1 MSNGAS
7 VRLHSVDPRPPV
19 VPVLLVGVLVGVVI
33 GLGLAQVAPVA
44 PKAAATSAAD
54 AASSSPR
61 PSSWITSASAAPEL
75 LQAYYATR
83 DTSAG
88 LAPVVCTTVYGLAC
102 QGVPAHEFTHVEG
115 AIPSPQIPAPAEM
128 WLQLPGIAHVNG
140 AGSAVDVLVVDDLS
154 PALVSQVTV
163 LMPSPDR
170 TTWTDS
176 GAAATPVSVNGAV
189 AVMDLGRLVG
199 GTYLILIRQVFS
211 VPPDRYGLVETWK
224 AIGVEVGA

>member
-1 MSNGAS
+1 M
-7 VRLHSVDPRPPV
+7 
-19 VPVLLVGVLVGVVI
+19 VPILLVGVVVGVVI

-44 PKAAATSAAD
+44 PRATATGAVDATSLR
-54 AASSSPR
+54 PN
-61 PSSWITSASAAPEL
+61 PSSWITDASVAPEL
-75 LQAYYATR
+75 MQAYYSTR
-83 DTSAG
+83 ETSAG

-102 QGVPAHEFTHVEG
+102 QGVPAHEFTHVVG
-115 AIPSPQIPAPAEM
+115 AIPSPQIPAPAEL
-128 WLQLPGIAHVNG
+128 WLELPGIAHVNG
-140 AGSAVDVLVVDDLS
+140 AGSAVDVLVIDDLS

-163 LMPSPDR
+163 LMPSPDH

-189 AVMDLGRLVG
+189 AVMDLGHLVG
-199 GTYLILIRQVFS
+199 GTYLVLIRQVFS